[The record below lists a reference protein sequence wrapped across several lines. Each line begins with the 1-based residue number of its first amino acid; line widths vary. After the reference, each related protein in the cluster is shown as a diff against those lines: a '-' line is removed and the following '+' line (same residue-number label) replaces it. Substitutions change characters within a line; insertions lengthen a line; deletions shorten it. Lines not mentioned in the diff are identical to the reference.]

1 MRLLANAPRK
11 TAKVRFCFFY
21 FRIFLLQRFEEFL
34 CCMVSNLDKKN
45 FFLLNVINY
54 VKITGELDSAN
65 AQK

>member
-45 FFLLNVINY
+45 SFY
-54 VKITGELDSAN
+54 
-65 AQK
+65 